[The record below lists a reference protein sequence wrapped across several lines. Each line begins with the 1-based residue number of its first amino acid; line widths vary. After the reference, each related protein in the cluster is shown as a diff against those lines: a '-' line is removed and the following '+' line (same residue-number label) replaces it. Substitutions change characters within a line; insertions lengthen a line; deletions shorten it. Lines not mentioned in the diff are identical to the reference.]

1 MVYNS
6 KMKKKFI
13 DLYFEIVMRVSRLS
27 TAKRLQV
34 GSLLVNEDNI
44 LAFGY
49 NGTPR
54 GFDNVCETVDNVSKP
69 EVIHAELNCILK
81 AARSNVSC
89 DGASMFVTHS
99 PCLSCSTHIY
109 QAGINKVYYIFEYR
123 DRSGLDFLKTMNV
136 EVVKYV
142 E

>member
-54 GFDNVCETVDNVSKP
+54 GFDNV
-69 EVIHAELNCILK
+69 
-81 AARSNVSC
+81 
-89 DGASMFVTHS
+89 
-99 PCLSCSTHIY
+99 
-109 QAGINKVYYIFEYR
+109 
-123 DRSGLDFLKTMNV
+123 
-136 EVVKYV
+136 
-142 E
+142 